1 MDALQKQLA
10 DLKSQLNLNNK
21 IENIKKGIVEA
32 TKKKGEQSEEVKAL
46 QKQLAEAKKE
56 AINTYASW
64 NTSLLTKRAEAKRNR
79 GYSFWCNQTR

>member
-1 MDALQKQLA
+1 MQKQLA

-56 AINTYASW
+56 AINTYADVASADLEKQIRTVETH
-64 NTSLLTKRAEAKRNR
+64 NIASIMKP
-79 GYSFWCNQTR
+79 FI